1 MTAPVRIA
9 AFTAALAAVF
19 VAAFWVG
26 QVFGPEPAPPAPHPH
41 SHVGETP

>member
-9 AFTAALAAVF
+9 AYLAVLAAVF

-26 QVFGPEPAPPAPHPH
+26 QIFGPEPAPPAPHMH
-41 SHVGETP
+41 SHVGGTP